1 MNFEAQLDEL
11 YIEITNHIS
20 DMIPERWE
28 NVCLNAF
35 IGDNKRYVY
44 FHYMVPGEDDPQL
57 SMDITWNFDVSEEVF
72 DQQFETLCELLM
84 KLRHLFVVNGRPPFG
99 TCVIEFNHK
108 GQKQAVYENT
118 DWDVVDFRSKHMKN
132 YYFYKNF
139 GHLPKQKYDIE
150 QMYAI
155 HRYAKTID
163 DKNEIVTMEFK
174 EKINYLYR
182 YIGQHIMNMIPV
194 SWENVYAVAY
204 MTDGGGSVYFYYTV
218 PDSDELFYSMDIP
231 KNCHTSSDEFSHQTD
246 GLYDL
251 FEELRYEFIRNKHK
265 AWSTCEFDFTIKGK
279 LNVLYQF
286 IDWDATEFGSSA
298 YFNYYRYKKFGILP
312 KLDYELK
319 ELYALE
325 RYMKE
330 YQKQQDTS
338 I

>member
-44 FHYMVPGEDDPQL
+44 FHYMVPGEDDSQL

-132 YYFYKNF
+132 YYFYKILVTYQNKNMTLNKCMPF
-139 GHLPKQKYDIE
+139 IGMPKQ
-150 QMYAI
+150 
-155 HRYAKTID
+155 
-163 DKNEIVTMEFK
+163 
-174 EKINYLYR
+174 L
-182 YIGQHIMNMIPV
+182 
-194 SWENVYAVAY
+194 
-204 MTDGGGSVYFYYTV
+204 
-218 PDSDELFYSMDIP
+218 
-231 KNCHTSSDEFSHQTD
+231 
-246 GLYDL
+246 
-251 FEELRYEFIRNKHK
+251 
-265 AWSTCEFDFTIKGK
+265 TIKMK
-279 LNVLYQF
+279 L
-286 IDWDATEFGSSA
+286 
-298 YFNYYRYKKFGILP
+298 
-312 KLDYELK
+312 
-319 ELYALE
+319 
-325 RYMKE
+325 
-330 YQKQQDTS
+330 
-338 I
+338 